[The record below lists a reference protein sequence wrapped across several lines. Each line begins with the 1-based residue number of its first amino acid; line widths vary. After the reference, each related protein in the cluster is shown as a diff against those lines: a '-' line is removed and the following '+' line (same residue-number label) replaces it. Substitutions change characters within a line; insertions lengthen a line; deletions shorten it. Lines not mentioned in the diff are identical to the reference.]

1 MARAKS
7 DEGPIV
13 VKVFVKNDPSLPLE
27 SHADK
32 LEAIKRN
39 LANAVNCLPF
49 QRVIVSTLIPYFLTF
64 QLIITN

>member
-1 MARAKS
+1 M
-7 DEGPIV
+7 

-27 SHADK
+27 SHGDR

-49 QRVIVSTLIPYFLTF
+49 QRVIVSPSILHQNSPNTL
-64 QLIITN
+64 